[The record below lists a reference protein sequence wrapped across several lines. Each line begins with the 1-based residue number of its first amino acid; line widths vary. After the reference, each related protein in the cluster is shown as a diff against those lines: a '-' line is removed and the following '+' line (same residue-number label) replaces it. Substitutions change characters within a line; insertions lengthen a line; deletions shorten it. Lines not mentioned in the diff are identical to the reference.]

1 MKEGLIVM
9 NGAVFTVL
17 ISGALSVLAALGTVA
32 LTHYFGRM
40 RDREADW
47 RKMKLEHYK
56 EYVAALSGTV
66 HHGYD
71 GAVQRRYS
79 DAANALALV
88 APTKV
93 LTALYALLDE
103 TSVRNQNPT
112 LARYESLLSSLL
124 RSMRED
130 CHPKPP
136 KDGSEFTFRTIN
148 VPPEKKGNNKEQSF
162 CTEK

>member
-1 MKEGLIVM
+1 MQEGVIVM
-9 NGAVFTVL
+9 NGALFTVL
-17 ISGALSVLAALGTVA
+17 VSGMLSVVAALGAVA
-32 LTHYFGRM
+32 LTQYLGRK
-40 RDREADW
+40 RDHEADW

-66 HHGYD
+66 HHAHD
-71 GAVQRRYS
+71 AAVQRRYS
-79 DAANALALV
+79 DAVNSLSLV

-103 TSVRNQNPT
+103 TSVKNQNPT
-112 LARYESLLSSLL
+112 LRNYESLLSSLL

-136 KDGSEFTFRTIN
+136 KDSSQFTFRTIN
-148 VPPEKKGNNKEQSF
+148 IPSGLESDGQMPSREN
-162 CTEK
+162 